1 MKKHVLLSALFLIL
15 PLSHCSPDTPTP
27 ANLPTTPASTTSD
40 TGVTPAPADTVTP
53 EAPLNTNPGP
63 VEMTDEELKTLA
75 ATYTE
80 TLKAINTELEPSS
93 IHGARVKTFLDPTAF
108 DAYQSQSFP
117 YAANT
122 VSLKESHASES
133 GPITRLY
140 VMKKIP
146 GYDTANND
154 WFYAVM
160 STEGVASQKGKVQFC
175 IACHAGNKNKDYL
188 FGFQ

>member
-1 MKKHVLLSALFLIL
+1 MKKHILLSTLLLIM
-15 PLSHCSPDTPTP
+15 PLSNCSADTPMP
-27 ANLPTTPASTTSD
+27 A
-40 TGVTPAPADTVTP
+40 VAPADTATTP
-53 EAPLNTNPGP
+53 AAPNETPA

-80 TLKAINTELEPSS
+80 NLKAINTELEPSS
-93 IHGARVKTFLDPTAF
+93 IHGARVKTFLDPVAF
-108 DAYQSQSFP
+108 DAYQNQSFP

-122 VSLKESHASES
+122 VSLKESHASEN
-133 GPITRLY
+133 GPISRLY

>member
-1 MKKHVLLSALFLIL
+1 MKKQFLFSALFLVL
-15 PLSHCSPDTPTP
+15 PLSHCSPEVPISTRAS
-27 ANLPTTPASTTSD
+27 ANPSANPSTTPP
-40 TGVTPAPADTVTP
+40 GAPSA
-53 EAPLNTNPGP
+53 AP
-63 VEMTDEELKTLA
+63 VEMTDDELKTLA
-75 ATYTE
+75 SNYTE
-80 TLKAINTELEPSS
+80 NLKAINTELEPSN
-93 IHGARVKTFLDPTAF
+93 IHGSRVKTFLDPTAF

-122 VSLKESHASES
+122 VSVKESHASES
-133 GPITRLY
+133 GPISRLY

-160 STEGVASQKGKVQFC
+160 STAGVPSEKGKVQYC

>member
-1 MKKHVLLSALFLIL
+1 MKKHVLLSALLLIL
-15 PLSHCSPDTPTP
+15 PLAHCSPDTPMP
-27 ANLPTTPASTTSD
+27 NSLPDTSSNPSPETT
-40 TGVTPAPADTVTP
+40 APS
-53 EAPLNTNPGP
+53 EENPKP
-63 VEMTDEELKTLA
+63 QATAMTDEELKTLA
-75 ATYTE
+75 ASYTE
-80 TLKAINTELEPSS
+80 NLKAINTELEPSS

-108 DAYQSQSFP
+108 EAYQKQQFP
-117 YAANT
+117 YADNT
-122 VSLKESHASES
+122 VSVKESHASDS

-160 STEGVASQKGKVQFC
+160 STEGIASQKGKVQFC

-188 FGFQ
+188 FGFP